1 MINKDNIIIIKLV
14 LIINGLFLLFLP
26 VFFGLNSWAQGT
38 GPRIDSVTPSLV
50 SGGGSVPITI
60 QGENFSQEV
69 AVSVYGE
76 GMVLSGYSNTSGNA
90 QDVMIVNKYAY
101 VADGNE
107 GLKVINIEN
116 IRQLTEVG
124 SCPTSGTAKG
134 VWVNEGYAYVADG
147 EKGLQVIDVISSQ
160 NPTWVVNVPLN
171 GDAYEI
177 IGRGDY
183 CYIAYGQ
190 GLAIV
195 DICNPSNPIIKA
207 EVETPGSARGVSIAG
222 DYAYV
227 ADMDEGLK
235 IIRIVDPSSPELISS
250 LDTSGQAKGI
260 SVVGE
265 YAYVAFGGSFSGLQ
279 IIHIN
284 DPNNPSLKGSLDLS
298 GDAEG
303 IRVIGSRAY
312 IAATDKG
319 LQMVDIQDPQN
330 PALIGSYDTEGYAC
344 SLWVDDDYVYLA
356 DGVEGLQVI
365 NTRRFPLLGGCDTQ
379 GNVCDVWVKGDYAY
393 LAGGNRGLEI
403 IDLKDP
409 YQPAWVLDYPFWGD
423 AKKIWVF
430 ENFAFVVDQ
439 QTGNGLQIINIEN
452 PNIPNLVGNGYYSE
466 GITYGVFVDYPLVY
480 LANGTSGVTILE
492 VDLVVDG
499 EDDNIYNLKEKGTVQ
514 LGTVMDVWVKD
525 NYIYAAD
532 GTNGLV
538 VIRKDNLTAI
548 SDCDTEGEAR
558 GICVAGNI
566 AYVADGD
573 KGLALINIENPENPT
588 PIAQADTPGEAFD
601 VAVDG
606 GFAFVAD
613 GTGDLAVIDVSDPQK
628 PLLIAH
634 VEMPGTVK
642 DIFLGNGKIY
652 CAAGEAG
659 LQILSQSFFWTL
671 QVQQVNTEGTQVQ
684 ALLPP
689 GIPRGYYTLRV
700 TNPDGL
706 ADWHTD
712 IIGISG
718 LVYIHQGLNLLVCP
732 DNGQGI
738 QTAEELLL
746 YLTVDYSQ
754 SVQRYDPASQ
764 KFQTASWIDGQI
776 VGDFPLSEN
785 ECYLL
790 YMKQGK
796 LVDFSIDQIVVLSFS
811 SLTDGLSPGLN
822 LIPVPTGFFS
832 GNSTAY
838 HLLEAF
844 LEIRD
849 VFSLQ
854 RYDQQT
860 GRWLS
865 TYQFMGR
872 YSGSAYPLHKGE
884 GCLLYLP

>member
-1 MINKDNIIIIKLV
+1 MINKDNIIITKLV
-14 LIINGLFLLFLP
+14 LMISGFFLLFLP
-26 VFFGLNSWAQGT
+26 SFFGLNSWAQGT
-38 GPRIDSVTPSLV
+38 GPLIDSVTPSIV
-50 SGGGSVPITI
+50 SGGGSIPITI
-60 QGENFSQEV
+60 LGENFSREV

-76 GMVLSGYSNTSGNA
+76 GMVLSGYSNTSGNT
-90 QDVMIVNKYAY
+90 QDVMIVNNYAY

-116 IRQLTEVG
+116 IRQLSEVG

-134 VWVNEGYAYVADG
+134 IWVNEGYAYVADA

-160 NPTWVVNVPLN
+160 NPTWVINVPLN

-207 EVETPGSARGVSIAG
+207 ELETPGSARGVSLAG

-227 ADMDEGLK
+227 ADMDEGLE
-235 IIRIVDPSSPELISS
+235 IIRIVDPNSPELIR
-250 LDTSGQAKGI
+250 TFNTPGQARGI

-265 YAYVAFGGSFSGLQ
+265 YAYVALGGSGLQ
-279 IIHIN
+279 VININ
-284 DPNNPSLKGSLDLS
+284 DQNNPLLMGSLDFP

-319 LQMVDIQDPQN
+319 LQMVDVQVPQN
-330 PALIGSYDTEGYAC
+330 PTLIGSYDTGGYAC
-344 SLWVDDDYVYLA
+344 GLWVDDDYVYLA
-356 DGVEGLQVI
+356 DGVEGLQVV

-379 GNVCDVWVKGDYAY
+379 GNVHDVWVKGDYAY

-403 IDLKDP
+403 VDLKDP
-409 YQPAWVLDYPFWGD
+409 CQPAWVLDWPVL
-423 AKKIWVF
+423 ANARKILVY
-430 ENFAFVVDQ
+430 ENFAFMVDQ
-439 QTGNGLQIINIEN
+439 QIGNGLQIINIEN
-452 PNIPNLVGNGYYSE
+452 PNIPNMVGTGYYSQ
-466 GITYGVFVDYPLVY
+466 GITYGVFLDYPLVY
-480 LANGTSGVTILE
+480 LANGTSGVTILNVNE
-492 VDLVVDG
+492 
-499 EDDNIYNLKEKGTVQ
+499 ENINAPQFLGNVPT
-514 LGTVMDVWVKD
+514 LGTVMDVWGAG

-538 VIRKDNLTAI
+538 VIRRDNLTAI
-548 SDCDTEGEAR
+548 SDCDTEGDAR

-573 KGLALINIENPENPT
+573 KGLALINIENPGNPT
-588 PIAQADTPGEAFD
+588 LIAQADTPGEAWD

-606 GFAFVAD
+606 GFAFIAD
-613 GTGDLAVIDVSDPQK
+613 GTGDLAVIDVNDPQK

-634 VEMPGTVK
+634 VEVPGTVRE
-642 DIFLGNGKIY
+642 IFLENGKIY

-659 LQILSQSFFWTL
+659 LQILSQSFFWNL
-671 QVQQVNTEGTQVQ
+671 QVQQVNNEGTQVQ
-684 ALLPP
+684 ALMPP
-689 GIPRGYYTLRV
+689 GIPRGYYTLRA

-706 ADWHTD
+706 ADWQPD
-712 IIGISG
+712 IIGVSG
-718 LVYIHQGLNLLVCP
+718 LVYIHDGLNLLVCP

-738 QTAEELLL
+738 QSAEELLL
-746 YLTVDYSQ
+746 YLTEDYSQ
-754 SVQRYDPASQ
+754 SVQRYDSASH
-764 KFQTASWIDGQI
+764 KFQTSSWIDGQI

-811 SLTDGLSPGLN
+811 SLTDGLNPGLN
-822 LIPVPTGFFS
+822 LIPIPTGFFS

-854 RYDQQT
+854 RYDQKT

-872 YSGSAYPLHKGE
+872 HSGSAYALHKGE